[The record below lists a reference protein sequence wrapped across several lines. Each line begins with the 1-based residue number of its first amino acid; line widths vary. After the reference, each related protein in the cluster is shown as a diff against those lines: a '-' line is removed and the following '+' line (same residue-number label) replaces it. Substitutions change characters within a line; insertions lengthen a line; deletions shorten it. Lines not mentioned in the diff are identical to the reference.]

1 MVFVCYIYFVLY
13 DTEAMEE
20 QTYSRR
26 EVARISGLTVVQLNK
41 LHQDGVLVAVADFGS
56 RPVYTWT
63 QVLQATALAQI
74 DGDRASKRL
83 AMQAMKA
90 MERSMSGQYLIVYG
104 GQAVWSP
111 KDRVAAVL
119 VQLTTQ
125 RQGLPVQ
132 FIGFDEVSIRA
143 RLACS
148 TLVA

>member
-1 MVFVCYIYFVLY
+1 M
-13 DTEAMEE
+13 
-20 QTYSRR
+20 
-26 EVARISGLTVVQLNK
+26 
-41 LHQDGVLVAVADFGS
+41 LVAVADSGS